1 MVKLHDD
8 GNCGTVSCGR
18 GASNHI
24 NKLVVE
30 QACVATCIL
39 NERLLRGSQP
49 LGEVRSVHLYS
60 RLVYLLFRVGGVERE
75 LLSV

>member
-8 GNCGTVSCGR
+8 GNFGTVSCGR
-18 GASNHI
+18 GASHHI

-39 NERLLRGSQP
+39 NERLLRGR
-49 LGEVRSVHLYS
+49 VRSVHLYS